1 MEKTFMYNKR
11 ISVALSGG
19 GASGFAH
26 IPLIQAFEDLGISP
40 YAISG
45 TSMGAL
51 LGAAWANG
59 MTSVDIINHCE
70 SLWNNKTELIKK
82 FWKLKS
88 KQSKEIFRGGGII
101 QFDASDVL
109 NLFMP
114 KDYPKTFKNLKIP
127 FMAVA
132 SDFYDWKEVHF
143 SDGNMILA
151 IAASIALPAIFK
163 PIAYENTLLID
174 GGCVN
179 PMPFDLLPCESDI
192 IIAVDV
198 LGGPLRP
205 YDIKKKPSALN
216 TILGASDLLMQSIIN
231 QKLKT
236 RYPHILL
243 RPDTRDFK
251 VLEFY
256 RFNEIIQKAQHIREE
271 VKYQLDRMIEVQEQH
286 SST

>member
-1 MEKTFMYNKR
+1 MNTKK

-19 GASGFAH
+19 GAAGFAH
-26 IPLIQAFEDLGISP
+26 IPLIQAFEDLGLTP

-59 MTSVDIINHCE
+59 MTSIDIISHCE
-70 SLWNNKTELIKK
+70 DLWSHKTDLLKK

-88 KQSKEIFRGGGII
+88 KQSKQIFTGGGII
-101 QFDASDVL
+101 QFNARDVL

-114 KDYPKTFKNLKIP
+114 QSYPKTFEELKVP
-127 FMAVA
+127 FTAVA
-132 SDFYDWKEVHF
+132 SDFYDWKETHF
-143 SDGNMILA
+143 TKGDINLA
-151 IAASIALPAIFK
+151 IAASIAIPAIFK
-163 PIAYENTLLID
+163 PIAYENTLLVD

-179 PMPFDLLPCESDI
+179 PMPFDVLPSESDI

-205 YDIKKKPSALN
+205 QDINKFPSALN
-216 TILGASDLLMQSIIN
+216 TVLGASDLLMQSIIN

-236 RYPHILL
+236 CHPHILL
-243 RPDTRDFK
+243 RPNTRDFK

-256 RFNEIIQKAQHIREE
+256 RFNEIIQQSQHIRED

-286 SST
+286 FLT